1 MTNPYSSRSKMIF
14 LRMGGEQ
21 TGRWVEES
29 VDILADYRRAF
40 GEDPP
45 ATASLA
51 IMNDSDD
58 TGQSAVSYVEFIEIY
73 R

>member
-1 MTNPYSSRSKMIF
+1 
-14 LRMGGEQ
+14 MGRDK
-21 TGRWVEES
+21 TGLWVEER
-29 VDILADYRRAF
+29 VNILTDYRRAF

-58 TGQSAVSYVEFIEIY
+58 TGQSSVSYVEFIEIY

>member
-1 MTNPYSSRSKMIF
+1 MHNPKVF
-14 LRMGGEQ
+14 LR
-21 TGRWVEES
+21 R
-29 VDILADYRRAF
+29 VDQERLANAATDRVFLEDYRRAF

-45 ATASLA
+45 AEASLA

-58 TGQSAVSYVEFIEIY
+58 TGQSAVSFVEFIEVF

>member
-1 MTNPYSSRSKMIF
+1 MIF
-14 LRMGGEQ
+14 LQMGDSQKGQ
-21 TGRWVEES
+21 WIEES
-29 VDILADYRRAF
+29 VDILSDYRRAF

-58 TGQSAVSYVEFIEIY
+58 TGQSSVSYVEFIEVY